1 MPAPPPPRPLVQT
14 PGVLRWSP
22 SVLRGPRPSQRPC
35 SLDIVNSRPSLVY
48 SNQSTPCTVSTVQ
61 CKLIQPLHCIQCTV
75 SSALYPV
82 QAHPNLVLYPLSS
95 ASSSSPAT
103 LGLQC
108 AGQFSPVAQF
118 AIPVLEYCPLLPRT
132 AATSGTVCYYC
143 LLLIWWLTVI

>member
-61 CKLIQPLHCIQCTV
+61 CKLIQTLALYIVHCIQCTV
-75 SSALYPV
+75 SSALYLVHCIQCRLIQTLHCIHCPV
-82 QAHPNLVLYPLSS
+82 QAHPALQYW
-95 ASSSSPAT
+95 ASSVQGSSVQ
-103 LGLQC
+103 LLSLQSQYLSI
-108 AGQFSPVAQF
+108 ARYSPV
-118 AIPVLEYCPLLPRT
+118 LL
-132 AATSGTVCYYC
+132 ATSRTVCY
-143 LLLIWWLTVI
+143 